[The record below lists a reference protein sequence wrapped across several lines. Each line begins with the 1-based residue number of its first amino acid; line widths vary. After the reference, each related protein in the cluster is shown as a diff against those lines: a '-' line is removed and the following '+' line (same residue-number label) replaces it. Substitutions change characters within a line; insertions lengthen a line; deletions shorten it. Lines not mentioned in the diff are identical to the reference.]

1 MHQRNSSFHLSIT
14 FSLQSKYTLQDTIY
28 QRNFSPYKALYI
40 YIYVREVA
48 PSTSQLL
55 SHFSL
60 NTGYSVYQRNFS
72 FFFRS
77 SYFSSLLSSHIYIYM
92 HQRNSSFELS
102 ITSSLQL
109 NTLYRTPYTYM
120 NQRNFIFFGCFLE
133 SIGRWS
139 LSSLPDKLEQA
150 FYALRG

>member
-1 MHQRNSSFHLSIT
+1 MHQRNSSFHFSIT

-77 SYFSSLLSSHIYIYM
+77 SYFSSLLSSHIYIYICI
-92 HQRNSSFELS
+92 RE
-102 ITSSLQL
+102 I
-109 NTLYRTPYTYM
+109 P
-120 NQRNFIFFGCFLE
+120 
-133 SIGRWS
+133 
-139 LSSLPDKLEQA
+139 LSSSQLLPHFSLIHFTGHPIHTWTREIS
-150 FYALRG
+150 FFSVVF

>member
-1 MHQRNSSFHLSIT
+1 MHQRSSSFDFPIT
-14 FSLQSKYTLQDTIY
+14 FSLQPKYTLQDILHTCIREIPPSISQLLSHFNLNTRY
-28 QRNFSPYKALYI
+28 RTLYIREIFHLIKHFIYI

-77 SYFSSLLSSHIYIYM
+77 SYFSSLLSSHIYIYASEKFLF
-92 HQRNSSFELS
+92 RALNYFL
-102 ITSSLQL
+102 TS
-109 NTLYRTPYTYM
+109 
-120 NQRNFIFFGCFLE
+120 
-133 SIGRWS
+133 
-139 LSSLPDKLEQA
+139 A
-150 FYALRG
+150 